1 MAPTVLVV
9 GAGDGLG
16 LELALQYL
24 KKGYNVYGTFRVESA
39 HESQEVGSSPSL
51 SSICPISGQA
61 RDRYGN

>member
-39 HESQEVGSSPSL
+39 HESQEVGSSQVFRLFALYLGPR
-51 SSICPISGQA
+51 I
-61 RDRYGN
+61 DRYGN